1 MPNTK
6 IDLEEQ
12 VRNRLLSRYG
22 DEEYIW
28 SGRYRY
34 VTKMHC
40 YIIATLLLALALYG
54 LYKGW
59 KIGTLIVIALG
70 AFIALMA
77 TLKIYTNTFEITT
90 KRLKIKQFLLF
101 KTFVYYIEYY
111 EIIDSEV
118 ELYGKGRGR
127 ITFLTK
133 KPKFSSI
140 TFPLMDDVAQKID
153 IIRELIEE
161 KRAYIE
167 HQEKQGNM
175 RD

>member
-12 VRNRLLSRYG
+12 VRSRLLSHYG
-22 DEEYIW
+22 NEEYIW

-34 VTKMHC
+34 VTKVHC
-40 YIIATLLLALALYG
+40 YLITFLLFALALFGLIRGWKLFTLLLVLG
-54 LYKGW
+54 V
-59 KIGTLIVIALG
+59 LIAIL
-70 AFIALMA
+70 A

-90 KRLKIKQFLLF
+90 KRLKIKQFRLF
-101 KTFVYYIEYY
+101 ATFVHYIEYY
-111 EIIDSEV
+111 EILDSQV

-127 ITFLTK
+127 IIFYTK
-133 KPKFSSI
+133 KPHFKRVI
-140 TFPLMDDVAQKID
+140 FPVMEDVAQKID
-153 IIRELIEE
+153 IIRELIED